1 VKEPVER
8 MVERLSQ
15 EDAAFK
21 DSLVGNIEQL
31 IDLIPRLNFTEDE
44 ALDDVVQDLK
54 PLIVDPANLRE
65 DSRLRNKVARN
76 AQAILQK
83 ANDYLG

>member
-1 VKEPVER
+1 
-8 MVERLSQ
+8 
-15 EDAAFK
+15 
-21 DSLVGNIEQL
+21 L

-44 ALDDVVQDLK
+44 ALDGIVEDLK
-54 PLIVDPANLRE
+54 PLIVDPDSLRE

-76 AQAILQK
+76 AQAILDK